1 MRLVEICKKCG
12 LPKDLCVCETLERE
26 EVRRIKVYA
35 TSKKFRKLVT
45 IIEGID
51 KNRIGEIAKELKH
64 ILACG
69 GTAKDG
75 YIVLQGDHTKKVK
88 GILTKMGYPEHVIEI
103 AGRL

>member
-1 MRLVEICKKCG
+1 MRLVKICKKCG

-75 YIVLQGDHTKKVK
+75 YVFLQGDHRDTIKDTLVK
-88 GILTKMGYPEHVIEI
+88 LGFAEETIE
-103 AGRL
+103 LH

>member
-1 MRLVEICKKCG
+1 MRLVEICKRCG
-12 LPKDLCVCETLERE
+12 LPKDLCVCDTLERE

-51 KNRIGEIAKELKH
+51 KNKVGEIAKELKH
-64 ILACG
+64 TLACG

-75 YIVLQGDHTKKVK
+75 LIVLQGDHTKKVK
-88 GILTKMGYPEHVIEI
+88 NILIKMGYPEDVIEVT
-103 AGRL
+103 GKL